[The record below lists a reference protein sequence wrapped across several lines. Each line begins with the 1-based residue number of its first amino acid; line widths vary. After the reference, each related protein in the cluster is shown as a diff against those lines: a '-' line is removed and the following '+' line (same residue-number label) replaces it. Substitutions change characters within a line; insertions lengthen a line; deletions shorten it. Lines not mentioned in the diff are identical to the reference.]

1 MLVELVQTTT
11 ADGLRLDGALLPRQE
26 NTHSTTDSPLALD
39 AVLCLHG
46 AGSHFYGS
54 SIFPGL
60 LETFAKLGLAV
71 LRVNTRG
78 HDIVST
84 AATDRGPKRLGG
96 AFEIVDDC
104 RHDVAAWLDFL
115 AARGFSRVAVVGH
128 SLGAVK
134 AIYALA
140 NAPHNAARGIVAIS
154 PPRLSYRF
162 FRQSPRDA
170 EFFASITTAQQQVA
184 EGRGNTLM
192 EVTFPLPYL
201 ITAAGYVDKYG
212 SAERYNFMNILPQVP
227 APALFAFGELEL
239 EQNAAFFGLADAVA
253 ESPAG
258 LAARNVTTIPGANH
272 FYVGVTGLL
281 AAKIEAWL
289 RITFPKQ

>member
-11 ADGLRLDGALLPRQE
+11 ADGLRLDGALLPAGETPRGAV
-26 NTHSTTDSPLALD
+26 ALD

-54 SIFPGL
+54 SVFPGL
-60 LETFAKLGLAV
+60 VDAFADLGLAV

-84 AATDRGPKRLGG
+84 AATDRGPKRQGG

-115 AARGFSRVAVVGH
+115 VGRGLNRVAVVGH

-134 AIYALA
+134 AIYALV
-140 NAPHNAARGIVAIS
+140 NQPHDAARAIVAIS
-154 PPRLSYRF
+154 PPRLSYRH

-170 EFFASITTAQQQVA
+170 EFFAAITTAQQHVA
-184 EGRGNTLM
+184 AGRGETLM

-201 ITAAGYVDKYG
+201 ITAAGYLDKYG
-212 SAERYNFMNILPQVP
+212 PAERYDFVKLLDRTPC
-227 APALFAFGELEL
+227 PALCTFGDQELER
-239 EQNAAFFGLADAVA
+239 NAAFFGLAEAVERA
-253 ESPAG
+253 AAG
-258 LAARNVTTIPGANH
+258 AHARNVTIIAGANH
-272 FYVGVTGLL
+272 FYVGRMDAL
-281 AAKIEAWL
+281 AGCIGDWL
-289 RITFPKQ
+289 RTNFAA

>member
-11 ADGLRLDGALLPRQE
+11 ADGVRLDGALLPRGECEANHAKSAPQ
-26 NTHSTTDSPLALD
+26 LALD

-60 LETFAKLGLAV
+60 TDTFANLGLAV

-115 AARGFSRVAVVGH
+115 AARGLPRVAIVGH

-140 NAPHNAARGIVAIS
+140 NQPHESAHCIIAIS
-154 PPRLSYRF
+154 PPRLSYRH

-170 EFFASITTAQQQVA
+170 EFFAAITTAQEHVA
-184 EGRGNTLM
+184 AGRGETLM

-212 SAERYNFMNILPQVP
+212 PAERYDFVNLLDRTPC
-227 APALFAFGELEL
+227 PALFTFGEVEL
-239 EQNAAFFGLADAVA
+239 HQNAAFYGLADAVEQA
-253 ESPAG
+253 PAG
-258 LAARNVTTIPGANH
+258 PHR
-272 FYVGVTGLL
+272 
-281 AAKIEAWL
+281 
-289 RITFPKQ
+289 R

>member
-1 MLVELVQTTT
+1 MLVELVQAVT
-11 ADGLRLDGALLPRQE
+11 ADGVRLDGALLPRRAPAAG
-26 NTHSTTDSPLALD
+26 SGRGLGLD

-54 SIFPGL
+54 SVFPGL
-60 LETFAKLGLAV
+60 METFAALGLAV

-84 AATDRGPKRLGG
+84 AATERGPKRQGG

-104 RHDVAAWLDFL
+104 RHDVAGWLDFL
-115 AARGFSRVAVVGH
+115 VARGLARVAVVGH

-134 AIYALA
+134 AVYALA
-140 NAPHNAARGIVAIS
+140 HEPHAAARCVVAIS
-154 PPRLSYRF
+154 PPRLSYRH

-170 EFFASITTAQQQVA
+170 EFFAAITTAERHVA
-184 EGRGNTLM
+184 EGRGETLM

-212 SAERYNFMNILPQVP
+212 KAERYNFVNLVDRV
-227 APALFAFGELEL
+227 ACPALFAFGELEL
-239 EQNAAFFGLADAVA
+239 AQNAAFFGLAEAVA
-253 ESPAG
+253 RAPAG
-258 LAARNVTTIPGANH
+258 PQRRDVATIAGANH
-272 FYVGVTGLL
+272 FYVGAT
-281 AAKIEAWL
+281 AALGERIAAWL
-289 RITFPKQ
+289 GEAMAG

>member
-1 MLVELVQTTT
+1 MTMLFELVHVRT
-11 ADGLRLDGALLPRQE
+11 ADGVGLDGALLPRR
-26 NTHSTTDSPLALD
+26 DDMPRARKLDLD

-60 LETFAKLGLAV
+60 LGTFAGLGLAV

-115 AARGFSRVAVVGH
+115 VARGLSRVAVVGH

-134 AIYALA
+134 AVYALA
-140 NAPHNAARGIVAIS
+140 NAPHDAARGLIAIS
-154 PPRLSYRF
+154 PPRLSYRH
-162 FRQSPRDA
+162 FRNSPRDA
-170 EFFASITTAQQQVA
+170 EFFAAISTAQEHIA
-184 EGRGNTLM
+184 AGRGETLM

-212 SAERYNFMNILPQVP
+212 PAERYDFLNHIARAACPS
-227 APALFAFGELEL
+227 LFVFGELEL
-239 EQNAAFFGLADAVA
+239 EQNAAFFGLAEAVEQA
-253 ESPAG
+253 PAG
-258 LAARNVTTIPGANH
+258 THPREVATISRANH
-272 FYVGVTGLL
+272 FYVGVGEAL
-281 AAKIEAWL
+281 AARVGAWL
-289 RITFPKQ
+289 EATFAH

>member
-1 MLVELVQTTT
+1 MALFVELVHVKT
-11 ADGLRLDGALLPRQE
+11 ADGVRLDGALLPRRGDDE
-26 NTHSTTDSPLALD
+26 TARRIELD

-60 LETFAKLGLAV
+60 LDTFASLGLAV

-84 AATDRGPKRLGG
+84 AATERGPMRLGG

-104 RHDVAAWLDFL
+104 RHDVAAWLGFL
-115 AARGFSRVAVVGH
+115 MSRGLSRVALVGH

-140 NAPHNAARGIVAIS
+140 NAPHDAARGLIAIS
-154 PPRLSYRF
+154 PPRLSYQA
-162 FRQSPRDA
+162 FRNSPRDA
-170 EFFASITTAQQQVA
+170 EFFATIATAQEHVA
-184 EGRGNTLM
+184 AGRGETLM
-192 EVTFPLPYL
+192 EVAFPLPYL

-212 SAERYNFMNILPQVP
+212 PAERYNFLNYVERLACPS
-227 APALFAFGELEL
+227 LFVFGELEL
-239 EQNAAFFGLADAVA
+239 AQNAAFFGLAEAVERA
-253 ESPAG
+253 PAG
-258 LAARNVTTIPGANH
+258 SRPREVTTIPGANH
-272 FYVGVTGLL
+272 FYVGVDEAL
-281 AAKIEAWL
+281 AARAGTWL
-289 RITFPKQ
+289 DSTFAR

>member
-26 NTHSTTDSPLALD
+26 SSLRTEVSPVALD

-115 AARGFSRVAVVGH
+115 AARGLSRVTVVGH

-140 NAPHNAARGIVAIS
+140 NAPHAAAKGIVAIS

-170 EFFASITTAQQQVA
+170 EFFASITTAQQYVA
-184 EGRGNTLM
+184 EGQGNTLM

-212 SAERYNFMNILPQVP
+212 PAERYNFMKLLPQVACP
-227 APALFAFGELEL
+227 AFFTFGELEL

-253 ESPAG
+253 NAPAG
-258 LAARNVTTIPGANH
+258 PAAREVNTIPGANH
-272 FYVGVTGLL
+272 FYVGVTTLL
-281 AAKIEAWL
+281 AARIEAWL
-289 RITFPKQ
+289 RNTFPK

>member
-1 MLVELVQTTT
+1 MTMLVELVQANT
-11 ADGLRLDGALLPRQE
+11 ADGVRLDGALLPRRG
-26 NTHSTTDSPLALD
+26 DDAIARRIGLD

-60 LETFAKLGLAV
+60 LDTFAALGLAV

-84 AATDRGPKRLGG
+84 AATERGPKRFGG

-104 RHDVAAWLDFL
+104 RYDVAAWLDFL
-115 AARGFSRVAVVGH
+115 AGRGLSRVAVVGH

-140 NAPHNAARGIVAIS
+140 NAPHDAARGLIAIS
-154 PPRLSYRF
+154 PPRLSF
-162 FRQSPRDA
+162 QHFRNSPRDA
-170 EFFASITTAQQQVA
+170 EFFAAITTAQEHA
-184 EGRGNTLM
+184 AAGRGETLM

-212 SAERYNFMNILPQVP
+212 PAERYDFLNHIVRIACPS
-227 APALFAFGELEL
+227 LFLFGELEL
-239 EQNAAFFGLADAVA
+239 AQNAAFFGLAEAVERA
-253 ESPAG
+253 PAG
-258 LAARNVTTIPGANH
+258 PCPRELATIPRANH
-272 FYVGVTGLL
+272 FYVGVDEAL
-281 AAKIEAWL
+281 AARVGKWLEA
-289 RITFPKQ
+289 TFAH

>member
-11 ADGLRLDGALLPRQE
+11 ADGLRLDGALLPRR
-26 NTHSTTDSPLALD
+26 TGSPSAQQIALD

-54 SIFPGL
+54 SVFPGIA
-60 LETFAKLGLAV
+60 ETFAVLGLAV

-78 HDIVST
+78 HDMVST
-84 AATDRGPKRLGG
+84 AASDRGPQRGGG

-115 AARGFSRVAVVGH
+115 AERGLARVALVGH

-134 AIYALA
+134 AIYAQA
-140 NAPHNAARGIVAIS
+140 NAPHDSARGIVAIS
-154 PPRLSYRF
+154 PPRLSYRH
-162 FRQSPRDA
+162 FRNSPRDA
-170 EFFASITTAQQQVA
+170 EFFAAIKTAEEHVA
-184 EGRGNTLM
+184 AGRGETLL

-212 SAERYNFMNILPQVP
+212 PAERYNFLNYLDRLACPS
-227 APALFAFGELEL
+227 LFAFGEVEL
-239 EQNAAFFGLADAVA
+239 ERNAAFLGLAEAVDKA
-253 ESPAG
+253 PPGPSSREVSAI
-258 LAARNVTTIPGANH
+258 AAANH
-272 FYVGVTGLL
+272 FYIGQSAAL
-281 AAKIEAWL
+281 ADRIAKWL
-289 RITFPKQ
+289 TKTFPA

>member
-1 MLVELVQTTT
+1 MLVELVQATT
-11 ADGLRLDGALLPRQE
+11 ADGLRLDGALLPRRE
-26 NTHSTTDSPLALD
+26 RGAAGAGNDLGLD

-60 LETFAKLGLAV
+60 LDTFAELGLAV

-84 AATDRGPKRLGG
+84 AASERGPKRLGG

-104 RHDVAAWLDFL
+104 RHDVAGWLDFL
-115 AARGFSRVAVVGH
+115 VERGLPRVAVVGH

-134 AIYALA
+134 AIYALSH
-140 NAPHNAARGIVAIS
+140 APHEAARGVVAIS
-154 PPRLSYRF
+154 PPRLSYRH

-170 EFFASITTAQQQVA
+170 EFFAAITTAQEHVA
-184 EGRGNTLM
+184 AGRGAALM

-212 SAERYNFMNILPQVP
+212 PAERYNFVELLDRTPC
-227 APALFAFGELEL
+227 PALFTFGEVEM
-239 EQNAAFFGLADAVA
+239 ENNAAFFGLAEAVERA
-253 ESPAG
+253 PAG
-258 LAARNVTTIPGANH
+258 PFDRDVATIAGANH
-272 FYVGVTGLL
+272 FYVGTTSAL
-281 AAKIEAWL
+281 AECIAGWL
-289 RITFPKQ
+289 RGAFGG